1 LTEIVN
7 RKGADQ
13 VKITIT
19 IETKDSTTSYT
30 VNTTEEA
37 TQILGRENSK

>member
-1 LTEIVN
+1 
-7 RKGADQ
+7 

-19 IETKDSTTSYT
+19 IETNNSTTSYT

-37 TQILGRENSK
+37 MQILGRKRQP

>member
-1 LTEIVN
+1 M
-7 RKGADQ
+7 
-13 VKITIT
+13 KITIT

-37 TQILGRENSK
+37 MQILGRDKSLCS

>member
-1 LTEIVN
+1 M
-7 RKGADQ
+7 
-13 VKITIT
+13 KITIT

-37 TQILGRENSK
+37 MQILGRGNLHD